1 MTGDVMMKKV
11 NRIRLYFILGT
22 VFGITG
28 YFAGYRY
35 VTGEFPE
42 EITVMPETATE
53 PETDQ
58 GRGAE
63 EPDTEPVAES
73 TLIQKS
79 YEYVI
84 VAEDGYLSVYRA
96 DQKTKYMDTDISVKE
111 LNDDIKE
118 EIRHGKKFENAE
130 ELYGFLENY
139 SS

>member
-42 EITVMPETATE
+42 EITVMPESVTE

-73 TLIQKS
+73 ALIQKS

-118 EIRHGKKFENAE
+118 EIQHGKKFENAE

>member
-35 VTGEFPE
+35 VTGKFPE
-42 EITVMPETATE
+42 EITVMPESATE

-73 TLIQKS
+73 ALIQKS
-79 YEYVI
+79 CEYVI

>member
-1 MTGDVMMKKV
+1 MTGDVIMKKV

-22 VFGITG
+22 VFGIGG

-35 VTGEFPE
+35 VTGKFPE
-42 EITVMPETATE
+42 EITVMPESVTE

-58 GRGAE
+58 ESADGEA
-63 EPDTEPVAES
+63 DTEPVAES
-73 TLIQKS
+73 ALIQKN

-111 LNDDIKE
+111 LNDNIKE
-118 EIRHGKKFENAE
+118 EIRYGKKFENAE

>member
-73 TLIQKS
+73 ALIQKS

-96 DQKTKYMDTDISVKE
+96 DQKTKYMDTEISVKE
-111 LNDDIKE
+111 LNDYIKE
-118 EIRHGKKFENAE
+118 EIRHGKKIENAE
-130 ELYGFLENY
+130 QV
-139 SS
+139 

>member
-22 VFGITG
+22 VFGIAG

-42 EITVMPETATE
+42 EITVMPETVTE

-58 GRGAE
+58 DRGAE

-73 TLIQKS
+73 ALIQKS

-96 DQKTKYMDTDISVKE
+96 DQKTKYMDTDISVME
-111 LNDDIKE
+111 LNDDIIV

>member
-35 VTGEFPE
+35 VTGKFPE
-42 EITVMPETATE
+42 EITVMPESVTE

-58 GRGAE
+58 GQGAE

-73 TLIQKS
+73 ALIQKS

-118 EIRHGKKFENAE
+118 EIRHGKKIENAE

>member
-42 EITVMPETATE
+42 EITVMPESVTE

-63 EPDTEPVAES
+63 GPDTEPVAES
-73 TLIQKS
+73 ALIQKS

>member
-35 VTGEFPE
+35 VTGEFPD
-42 EITVMPETATE
+42 EITVMPESVTE

-63 EPDTEPVAES
+63 KPDTEPVAES
-73 TLIQKS
+73 ALIQKS

-84 VAEDGYLSVYRA
+84 VAEDGYLFVYRA

>member
-22 VFGITG
+22 VFGIAG

-53 PETDQ
+53 PETDRGQ
-58 GRGAE
+58 GAE

-73 TLIQKS
+73 ALIQKS

-111 LNDDIKE
+111 LTDDIKE

>member
-11 NRIRLYFILGT
+11 NRIRLYFILGS

-73 TLIQKS
+73 ALIQKS

-118 EIRHGKKFENAE
+118 EIRHGKKIENAE

>member
-35 VTGEFPE
+35 EFPE
-42 EITVMPETATE
+42 EITVMPESVTE

-73 TLIQKS
+73 ALIQKS

>member
-53 PETDQ
+53 PE
-58 GRGAE
+58 
-63 EPDTEPVAES
+63 PDTEPVAES
-73 TLIQKS
+73 ALIQKS

>member
-1 MTGDVMMKKV
+1 MKKV

-22 VFGITG
+22 IFGIGG
-28 YFAGYRY
+28 YFCGYHY

-42 EITVMPETATE
+42 EITSIPKIAEKEDEGKEQT
-53 PETDQ
+53 
-58 GRGAE
+58 AE
-63 EPDTEPVAES
+63 EPVTELAAES
-73 TLIQKS
+73 ALIQKN

-96 DQKTKYMDTDISVKE
+96 DLKTKYMDTDISVKE
-111 LNDDIKE
+111 LSDRMKKE
-118 EIRHGKKFENAE
+118 VQQGKKFENVE

>member
-22 VFGITG
+22 VFGIAG

-53 PETDQ
+53 PETDRGQ
-58 GRGAE
+58 GAE

-73 TLIQKS
+73 ALIQKS

-96 DQKTKYMDTDISVKE
+96 DLKTKYMDTDISVKE
-111 LNDDIKE
+111 LDDAAKKAVQT
-118 EIRHGKKFENAE
+118 GKKIENTE
-130 ELYGFLENY
+130 ELYSFLENY

>member
-22 VFGITG
+22 VFGIIG

-53 PETDQ
+53 PETDRGQ
-58 GRGAE
+58 GAE
-63 EPDTEPVAES
+63 EPDKELVAES
-73 TLIQKS
+73 ALIQKS

>member
-73 TLIQKS
+73 ALIQKS

-118 EIRHGKKFENAE
+118 EIRHGKKIENAE

>member
-35 VTGEFPE
+35 VTGEFPD
-42 EITVMPETATE
+42 EITVMPESVTE

-73 TLIQKS
+73 ALIQKS
-79 YEYVI
+79 CEYVI

>member
-22 VFGITG
+22 VFGIAG

-35 VTGEFPE
+35 VTGGFPE
-42 EITVMPETATE
+42 EITVMPESVTE

-58 GRGAE
+58 DRGAE

-73 TLIQKS
+73 ALIQKS

-84 VAEDGYLSVYRA
+84 VAEDGYLSLYRA

>member
-1 MTGDVMMKKV
+1 MKKV

-22 VFGITG
+22 VFGIGGYFTG
-28 YFAGYRY
+28 YHY
-35 VTGEFPE
+35 VTGTFPE
-42 EITVMPETATE
+42 EITSVPKLTAQKEKPAEQTE
-53 PETDQ
+53 DGVKTDTAQ
-58 GRGAE
+58 A
-63 EPDTEPVAES
+63 AES
-73 TLIQKS
+73 ALIQEN

>member
-58 GRGAE
+58 DRGAE

-73 TLIQKS
+73 ALIQKS

-118 EIRHGKKFENAE
+118 EIRHGNKFENAE

>member
-53 PETDQ
+53 PETDR

-73 TLIQKS
+73 ALIQKS

>member
-42 EITVMPETATE
+42 EITVMPESVTE

-58 GRGAE
+58 GRGSRE
-63 EPDTEPVAES
+63 TRHGTGGRE
-73 TLIQKS
+73 
-79 YEYVI
+79 
-84 VAEDGYLSVYRA
+84 RA
-96 DQKTKYMDTDISVKE
+96 DPEK
-111 LNDDIKE
+111 L
-118 EIRHGKKFENAE
+118 
-130 ELYGFLENY
+130 
-139 SS
+139 

>member
-63 EPDTEPVAES
+63 EPDTDPVAES
-73 TLIQKS
+73 ALILKS

>member
-73 TLIQKS
+73 ALIQKS

-96 DQKTKYMDTDISVKE
+96 DQKTKSMDTDISVKE

>member
-22 VFGITG
+22 VFGIAG

-35 VTGEFPE
+35 VTGKFPE

-73 TLIQKS
+73 ALIQKS

>member
-42 EITVMPETATE
+42 EITVMPESVTE

-58 GRGAE
+58 GRGSE

-73 TLIQKS
+73 ALIQKS

>member
-42 EITVMPETATE
+42 EITVMPESVTE

-58 GRGAE
+58 GQGAE
-63 EPDTEPVAES
+63 KPDTEPVAES
-73 TLIQKS
+73 ALIQKS

>member
-53 PETDQ
+53 PETDRGQ
-58 GRGAE
+58 GAE

-73 TLIQKS
+73 ALIQKS

-118 EIRHGKKFENAE
+118 EIRHGQKFENAE

>member
-42 EITVMPETATE
+42 EITVMPESVTE
-53 PETDQ
+53 P
-58 GRGAE
+58 
-63 EPDTEPVAES
+63 
-73 TLIQKS
+73 
-79 YEYVI
+79 
-84 VAEDGYLSVYRA
+84 DGYLSVYRA